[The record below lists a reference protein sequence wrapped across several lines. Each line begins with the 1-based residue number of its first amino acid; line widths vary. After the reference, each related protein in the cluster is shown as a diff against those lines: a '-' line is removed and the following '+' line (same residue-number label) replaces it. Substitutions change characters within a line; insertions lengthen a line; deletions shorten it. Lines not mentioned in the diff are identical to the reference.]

1 MNKLCNILKYL
12 GNQVIAVRRSDLET
26 SLLSF
31 YDDVLGLIQPSMR
44 IGNSNRGEPRTLPY
58 NLLVV
63 FCLLFRY
70 NLVNN
75 NGSRQLTTTNF
86 NLGHNSEQVRHVMS
100 QVVRAIEENY
110 NEFADRIKII
120 YFLLI
125 MFVSYG
131 QHQHEQRTD
140 GGVNNENDDR
150 YAFLFSEDTNEIQR
164 TFLDLLNSEL
174 DYQDKNVAGMRVSLL
189 LKLDQFI

>member
-1 MNKLCNILKYL
+1 MI
-12 GNQVIAVRRSDLET
+12 VVRRSDLET

-44 IGNSNRGEPRTLPY
+44 IGSSNRGESRTLPY

-70 NLVNN
+70 NLINNNNN
-75 NGSRQLTTTNF
+75 NGSRQLATTTTNF

-100 QVVRAIEENY
+100 QVVRVIEENY

-131 QHQHEQRTD
+131 QHQHEQRTS
-140 GGVNNENDDR
+140 GGVVVNNENDDR
-150 YAFLFSEDTNEIQR
+150 YAFLFSEDTNETQR